1 MPGNGRSLVD
11 IARAFTK
18 LGLTSFGGPIA
29 HLGYF
34 RTEFVE
40 RRQWLSDAAFADL
53 IALCQFLPG
62 PASSQVVFAIGMLR
76 GGLLGGM
83 IASIC
88 FTMPSVILM
97 IGFAY
102 GIAHGGDLSHAGW
115 LLGLKLA
122 AVAVVA
128 QAVWGMASRLC
139 PDKARA
145 TLCLA
150 AAAVLL
156 LISGPWIQVLVIA
169 SGAILGWLIYR
180 RDVTTIQID
189 EPPAPAHA
197 RHVAIASLVLFFAIL
212 LFSPLLVR
220 LMPARPVLL
229 FDSFFRS
236 GALVFGGGHV
246 VLPLLQAETVQRGWL
261 SNDAFLA
268 GYGAVQAVPG
278 PLFTFAAYLGTAIV
292 KGPFAWLNGLWCAAA
307 IFFPSWLLVAGA
319 LPFWHQLRGKAWIQA
334 ALRGA
339 NAVVVGLLLA
349 ALYRPV
355 ITDSV
360 RGPRDVAMV
369 LFAFAALH
377 LWSVPPWLVV
387 AGMAVLGQL
396 VGA

>member
-1 MPGNGRSLVD
+1 MTGDGRRFSD

-40 RRQWLSDAAFADL
+40 RRQWLNDAAFADL

-76 GGLLGGM
+76 GGLIGGM
-83 IASIC
+83 IASVC

-97 IGFAY
+97 IAFAY
-102 GIAHGGDLSHAGW
+102 GVAGGGDLSHAGW

-128 QAVWGMASRLC
+128 QAVWGMAARLC
-139 PDKARA
+139 PDKPRA

-150 AAAVLL
+150 AAAILL
-156 LISGPWIQVLVIA
+156 LISGPWIQVLVIG
-169 SGAILGWLIYR
+169 SGALAGWLIYR
-180 RDVTTIQID
+180 RDVANVQVD
-189 EPPAPAHA
+189 EPAAPAHV
-197 RHVAIASLVLFFAIL
+197 RHVAIGALVLFFAIL
-212 LFSPLLVR
+212 LLSPLVARLV
-220 LMPARPVLL
+220 PTRPVLL

-246 VLPLLQAETVQRGWL
+246 VLPLLQAETVPRGWL
-261 SNDAFLA
+261 TNDAFLA

-278 PLFTFAAYLGTAIV
+278 PLFTFAAYLGTAIA
-292 KGPFAWLNGLWCAAA
+292 KGPLAWLNGLWCAAA

-319 LPFWHQLRGKAWIQA
+319 LPFWHQLRGRAWIQA

-369 LFAFAALH
+369 LLAFAGLH
-377 LWSVPPWLVV
+377 LWRVPPWLVV
-387 AGMAVLGQL
+387 AGMALLGQL